1 MNCILLLFV
10 ILSAMF
16 ASSSVNNIVTVVNG
30 LDYYFEKAGIS
41 DYAFIEKEDD
51 SGTSISEI
59 LEKESSVKEYRKEE
73 VIFSTA
79 EHFIRNGKK
88 LSDFS
93 NMAIIMSIDE
103 AKLNY
108 FNSDNDII
116 KEVSPGKVYLSTFLS
131 KDSGLEIGDTFQ
143 FEFGENELTLEFAG
157 IVKDAFL
164 GSEMMANP
172 RIILSRS
179 DYEKIRSDSYAL
191 NGNIGAIYYVN
202 TDDIKALESAATDGT
217 NIMFDGSVSTL
228 KTTYIMNILT
238 AGMLLVVSICLILV
252 SFVILRFTIGFTIAE
267 EFREIGVMK
276 AVGIKNQSIR
286 GI

>member
-1 MNCILLLFV
+1 MYLRILKKDLKRKKTMNCILLLFV
-10 ILSAMF
+10 ILSSMF

-73 VIFSTA
+73 VIFSTS

-93 NMAIIMSIDE
+93 NMAMIMSIDE

-116 KEVSPGKVYLSTFLS
+116 KRYLPEKFISPLFYQKIQDLKS
-131 KDSGLEIGDTFQ
+131 EILF
-143 FEFGENELTLEFAG
+143 
-157 IVKDAFL
+157 
-164 GSEMMANP
+164 S
-172 RIILSRS
+172 
-179 DYEKIRSDSYAL
+179 
-191 NGNIGAIYYVN
+191 
-202 TDDIKALESAATDGT
+202 
-217 NIMFDGSVSTL
+217 
-228 KTTYIMNILT
+228 
-238 AGMLLVVSICLILV
+238 
-252 SFVILRFTIGFTIAE
+252 
-267 EFREIGVMK
+267 
-276 AVGIKNQSIR
+276 
-286 GI
+286 